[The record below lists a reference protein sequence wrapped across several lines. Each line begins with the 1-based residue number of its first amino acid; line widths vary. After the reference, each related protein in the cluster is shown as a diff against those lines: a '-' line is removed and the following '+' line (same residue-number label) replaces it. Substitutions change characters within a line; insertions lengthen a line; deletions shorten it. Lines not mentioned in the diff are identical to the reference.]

1 MAPVWRGTYGNE
13 CSDQEPSDR
22 GSAIEESGQL
32 YAMDPAA
39 LGLDPD
45 RLTYT
50 VVGDLAT
57 AAEKAR
63 RDAPSIAACDI

>member
-1 MAPVWRGTYGNE
+1 
-13 CSDQEPSDR
+13 
-22 GSAIEESGQL
+22 
-32 YAMDPAA
+32 MDPAA